1 MPFCP
6 VCEYEHRGKTL
17 CPDCGTAL
25 VVTLDQQEEYICDE
39 CKEPMAGGALW
50 CPHCGTILVTT
61 LHCFEHGSSPA
72 RGKCIVCG
80 QHVCGICGTHHMGQY
95 FCTHDAQT
103 GMEEGQVDEDISVY
117 DWESEKFKR
126 FLEQEHVSCRIFK
139 PHDTRRGDPDDNM
152 ENVRLLASRTAKA
165 RADQILLLREVDLDV
180 IRFECEGCSAVSSG
194 KEPVCPNCGG
204 E

>member
-6 VCEYEHRGKTL
+6 VCEYEHRRKTV

-25 VVTLDQQEEYICDE
+25 VETLDQQEEYICDE

-50 CPHCGTILVTT
+50 CSHCGTILVRT

-72 RGKCIVCG
+72 RGKCVVCG

-95 FCTHDAQT
+95 FCAQDAQT

-117 DWESEKFKR
+117 DRESEKFKR
-126 FLEQEHVSCRIFK
+126 YLEQEGISCRIFK
-139 PHDTRRGDPDDNM
+139 PHDSRRGDPNDDT
-152 ENVRLLASRTAKA
+152 ENVKILAPRTAKA
-165 RADQILLLREVDLDV
+165 LADQILLLREVDLDT
-180 IRFECEGCSAVSSG
+180 IQFECESCSAVSAG
-194 KEPVCPNCGG
+194 KEPVCPNCG
-204 E
+204 EE